1 MKIYYY
7 NSLFS
12 LRAIVLDNKV
22 YVVGKDLARILG
34 YKKER
39 GAIQRHV
46 SNRNKSLCYV
56 PDSRNQM
63 QKTVCISIEG
73 ALELI
78 NTCKAEQTPLVRNWF
93 NTQVLP
99 DAMRDMQM
107 EEAKEDYVY
116 WMTPVYTYKDIQK
129 RLNVD
134 TNVLTDFLMNH
145 YFMDEKFH
153 LMNKGIFIVDH
164 RFTRVGYEFV
174 KEMMKVEGFKK

>member
-1 MKIYYY
+1 MKIYNYG
-7 NSLFS
+7 SLS
-12 LRAIVLDNKV
+12 LRTIALYNKV

-46 SNRNKSLCYV
+46 SNRNKDTYYI
-56 PDSRNQM
+56 PDSRNVL
-63 QKTVCISIEG
+63 QKTMCISADG

-78 NTCKAEQTPLVRNWF
+78 NSCRAEQTPLVRSWF
-93 NTQVLP
+93 SAYILP
-99 DAMRDMQM
+99 DAMRDMQAM
-107 EEAKEDYVY
+107 EAKEGYDY

-129 RLNVD
+129 KLDVD
-134 TNVLTDFLMNH
+134 TNVLTDFLMNR

-153 LMNKGIFIVDH
+153 LINKGIFIIDH

-174 KEMMKVEGFKK
+174 KEMMKAEGFKK

>member
-1 MKIYYY
+1 MKIYNYG
-7 NSLFS
+7 SLS
-12 LRAIVLDNKV
+12 LRTIALYDKV
-22 YVVGKDLARILG
+22 YIVGKDLARILG

-46 SNRNKSLCYV
+46 SNRNKDTYYI
-56 PDSRNQM
+56 PDSRNVL
-63 QKTVCISIEG
+63 QKTMCISADG

-78 NTCKAEQTPLVRNWF
+78 NTCKAEWTPLVRNWF

-99 DAMRDMQM
+99 DAMRDMQAM
-107 EEAKEDYVY
+107 EAKEGYDY
-116 WMTPVYTYKDIQK
+116 WMTPVYTYRDIQE

-134 TNVLTDFLMNH
+134 TNVLTDFLMNR

-153 LMNKGIFIVDH
+153 LINKGIFIIDH

-174 KEMMKVEGFKK
+174 KEMMKAEGFKK

>member
-46 SNRNKSLCYV
+46 SSRNKDTYYI
-56 PDSRNQM
+56 PDGRNVL
-63 QKTVCISIEG
+63 QKTMCISADG

-78 NTCKAEQTPLVRNWF
+78 NTCKAEQTPLIRNWF

-99 DAMRDMQM
+99 DAMRDMQIM
-107 EEAKEDYVY
+107 KTKEEYEY
-116 WMTPVYTYKDIQK
+116 WMTPVYTYKDILK
-129 RLNVD
+129 RLDVN
-134 TNVLTDFLMNH
+134 TNVLADFLMNH
-145 YFMDEKFH
+145 NFMDEKFH
-153 LMNKGIFIVDH
+153 LMNKGIFIDNH
-164 RFTRVGYEFV
+164 KFTRVGYEFI

>member
-1 MKIYYY
+1 MKIYNYG
-7 NSLFS
+7 SLS
-12 LRAIVLDNKV
+12 LRTIALYNKV

-46 SNRNKSLCYV
+46 SSRNKDTYYI
-56 PDSRNQM
+56 PDGRNVL
-63 QKTVCISIEG
+63 QKTMCISADG

-78 NTCKAEQTPLVRNWF
+78 NTCKAEWTPLVRNWF

-99 DAMRDMQM
+99 DAMRDMKI
-107 EEAKEDYVY
+107 EEAKENYVY

-129 RLNVD
+129 KLNVD

-145 YFMDEKFH
+145 YFMDEKKFH
-153 LMNKGIFIVDH
+153 LINKGIFIADH

>member
-7 NSLFS
+7 DSFS
-12 LRAIVLDNKV
+12 LRTIALYDKV

-46 SNRNKSLCYV
+46 SNRNKDTYYI
-56 PDSRNQM
+56 PDSRNVL
-63 QKTVCISIEG
+63 QKTMCISADG

-78 NTCKAEQTPLVRNWF
+78 NTCKAEWTPLVRNWF
-93 NTQVLP
+93 NAQVLP
-99 DAMRDMQM
+99 DAMRNMKM

-116 WMTPVYTYKDIQK
+116 WMTPVYTYKDIQEK
-129 RLNVD
+129 LDVD

-145 YFMDEKFH
+145 YFMDTSFH
-153 LMNKGIFIVDH
+153 LINKGIFIADH
-164 RFTRVGYEFV
+164 RFTRVGYEFI
-174 KEMMKVEGFKK
+174 KEMMKAEGFKK

>member
-7 NSLFS
+7 GSLS
-12 LRAIVLDNKV
+12 LRTIALYNKV

-46 SNRNKSLCYV
+46 SSRNKDTYYI
-56 PDSRNQM
+56 PDGRNVL
-63 QKTVCISIEG
+63 QKTMCISADG

-78 NTCKAEQTPLVRNWF
+78 NTCKAEQTPLIRNWF

-99 DAMRDMQM
+99 DAMRNMQM
-107 EEAKEDYVY
+107 EEVKEDYVY

-129 RLNVD
+129 RLGVD
-134 TNVLTDFLMNH
+134 TSVLTDFLMNH

-153 LMNKGIFIVDH
+153 LINKGIFIADH

>member
-1 MKIYYY
+1 MKIYNYG
-7 NSLFS
+7 SLS
-12 LRAIVLDNKV
+12 LRAFTQDGSV
-22 YVVGKDLARILG
+22 YIVGKDLAKILG

-46 SNRNKSLCYV
+46 NERNKDFFCIS
-56 PDSRNQM
+56 DSRCQL
-63 QKTVCISIEG
+63 QKTVCISIDG

-78 NTCKAEQTPLVRNWF
+78 NTCKAEQTPLIRNWF

-99 DAMRDMQM
+99 DAMRNMQM
-107 EEAKEDYVY
+107 EEAKENYVY

-129 RLNVD
+129 RLDVD

-145 YFMDEKFH
+145 YFMDTAFH
-153 LMNKGIFIVDH
+153 LINKGIFIANH
-164 RFTRVGYEFV
+164 RFTRVGYEFI